1 MSEPGVVGRLVIP
14 VLGALMAAG
23 LAWVVGV
30 DAGHVVLLGL
40 AVLLIAGAVRVVGRA
55 VTSDWVGQVDE
66 SSGTGC
72 HLVPLQARLLHECEG
87 DPERF
92 ERLLAP
98 RLRRL
103 AAGRLHAAGYA
114 LGDPGVRELLGPQ
127 VFDRLRPGQAPKRGT
142 AYVARLLDR
151 LDDLDPPTTATTEPA
166 TEPTTGATTRW
177 TTRWTTRPRTARGED
192 TPG

>member
-1 MSEPGVVGRLVIP
+1 MNEPGVVGRLVIP
-14 VLGALMAAG
+14 VLGALFATG
-23 LAWVVGV
+23 LAWVVGL

-40 AVLLIAGAVRVVGRA
+40 GVLLIAGGVRILGRTA
-55 VTSDWVGQVDE
+55 TSDWGAPVDE

-72 HLVPLQARLLHECEG
+72 HLVPLQARILHECEG

-103 AAGRLHAAGYA
+103 AAGRLHAAGYS
-114 LGDPGVRELLGPQ
+114 LGDPVVRELLGPQ
-127 VFDRLRPGQAPKRGT
+127 VFDRLRPGEAPRRGT
-142 AYVARLLDR
+142 AYVTRLLDR
-151 LDDLDPPTTATTEPA
+151 LDDLDPPST
-166 TEPTTGATTRW
+166 PTTTTP
-177 TTRWTTRPRTARGED
+177 TTTKPTTTPLGED

>member
-14 VLGALMAAG
+14 VLGALLATG
-23 LAWVVGV
+23 LAWVVGL

-40 AVLLIAGAVRVVGRA
+40 AVLLIAGAVRILGRA
-55 VTSDWVGQVDE
+55 ATTDWAGPVDE

-72 HLVPLQARLLHECEG
+72 HLVPLQARILTECEG

-103 AAGRLHAAGYA
+103 AAGRLHAAGYG
-114 LGDPGVRELLGPQ
+114 LGDPVVRDLLSPQ
-127 VFDRLRPGQAPKRGT
+127 VFDRLRPGHAPRRGT

-151 LDDLDPPTTATTEPA
+151 LDDLDPPSTQTLPTSTASTTTPRTPTRTPA
-166 TEPTTGATTRW
+166 AKTPTT
-177 TTRWTTRPRTARGED
+177 PGED